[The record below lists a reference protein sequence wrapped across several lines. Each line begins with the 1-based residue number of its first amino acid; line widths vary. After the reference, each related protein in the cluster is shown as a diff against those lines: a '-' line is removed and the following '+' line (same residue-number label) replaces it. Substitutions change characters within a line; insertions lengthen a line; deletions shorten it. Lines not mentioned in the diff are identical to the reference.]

1 MRNQLR
7 CDMDQRGMV
16 RAVLLGVVGVA
27 GCGDAGGSS
36 TTGATTGTGGADE
49 SGTAVEVSDEGGS
62 GGASDGGFSFDLDE
76 TPLTLALYDVVPVG
90 VTLTRSV
97 GFTEPV
103 EIYSHG
109 ATPGGGGGVLLTNPF
124 ETTIEAGQS
133 EGVMAVQAI
142 SQDGGEGLARVF
154 AYAEGGGAPEEPA
167 MLPVRVIGSSE
178 LHDPGFGTQSRFTR
192 EDTGHTGAVAAI
204 ELDADGN
211 ILIGG
216 SDAAF
221 TQDADVSMPVMR
233 LTKDGQVDAGWAAAS
248 PDHVA
253 SVASA
258 PVGEVRSIHVDDAGR
273 ILAVGTGPNAVL
285 IARYTAG
292 GQPDATFGVDGV
304 VVDDLSPRIVNGGRS
319 VRAADDSLY
328 FGASDFVARYTPTGA
343 RDASFGTNGLVEL
356 GAARISSIAV
366 RADGALFAVGTL
378 DSEAYAFGFS
388 ATGAPLPGFAADGKV
403 AAVRPAEVPGAA
415 FLSILRDGDSSL
427 VIGRFDDESFER
439 GELFVQRLRD
449 DGSFDPAFGEGGMLR
464 VPAVFRPTSQA
475 LARTPMGAYFA
486 VGVEDASG
494 NGIAAAI
501 RFDAD
506 GALDPSF
513 GVNGHHR
520 GRFTLS
526 GRSGYLAVRVLADG
540 SALVGGYQGNYDYR
554 DWFVARYL
562 P

>member
-1 MRNQLR
+1 
-7 CDMDQRGMV
+7 MDQRGIV
-16 RAVLLGVVGVA
+16 RAVLLVVGIA

-49 SGTAVEVSDEGGS
+49 SGAVDASDEGAS

-76 TPLTLALYDVVPVG
+76 TPLTLSLYDTVPVG
-90 VTLTRSV
+90 VTLTRSA
-97 GFTEPV
+97 GFTDAALV
-103 EIYSHG
+103 YSHG

-133 EGVMAVQAI
+133 AGVMTVQAI
-142 SQDGGEGLARVF
+142 SQDGGEGVAQVF
-154 AYAEGGGAPEEPA
+154 AYAEGGGGPEEPA
-167 MLPVRVIGSSE
+167 TLPVRVIGSTE

-216 SDAAF
+216 SYAALG
-221 TQDADVSMPVMR
+221 QGADVSLPVMR
-233 LTKDGQVDAGWAAAS
+233 LTPDGQVDAGWASAS
-248 PDHVA
+248 PDHMA
-253 SVASA
+253 SVTST
-258 PVGEVRSIHVDDAGR
+258 PVGEVRSLHVDDAGR
-273 ILAVGTGPNAVL
+273 TLAVGTGPNAVL
-285 IARYTAG
+285 IARYTAA

-304 VVDDLSPRIVNGGRS
+304 VVDDLSPRIVNGGRG

-328 FGASDFVARYTPTGA
+328 FGASDFVAKYTPTGA
-343 RDASFGTNGLVEL
+343 RDVSFGANGLVDV
-356 GAARISSIAV
+356 AMARISSIAV

-378 DSEAYAFGFS
+378 DSDAYAFGFS
-388 ATGAPLPGFAADGKV
+388 ASGAPLPGFAADGKV
-403 AAVRPAEVPGAA
+403 AAVRPAEAPGAA

-427 VIGRFDDESFER
+427 VIGQFDDESYER

-464 VPAVFRPTSQA
+464 VPAIFRPTSQA
-475 LARTPMGAYFA
+475 LARTPTGAYLA

-506 GALDPSF
+506 GVLDSSF